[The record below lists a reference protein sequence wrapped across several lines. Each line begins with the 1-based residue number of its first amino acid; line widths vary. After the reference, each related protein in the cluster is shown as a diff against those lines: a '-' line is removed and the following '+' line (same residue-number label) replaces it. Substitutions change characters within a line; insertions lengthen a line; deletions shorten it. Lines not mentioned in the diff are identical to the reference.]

1 MALTG
6 LIPSFRLSLLTAVVA
21 ASASALPAAAQTAAA
36 PAPAAPPAAAPAADP
51 TETHS
56 VHDDWTVRCKGKDDK
71 RACEAVQT
79 LQTPDLAHIL
89 AHIAVRAEKD
99 GLVRLIVLTPPGVWL
114 PSNVALKVGGVADV
128 VLTFKRCGQH
138 CVASA
143 ELTKD
148 QLAALKASSGKG
160 DIVFEDGSRRPVILP
175 LSFKGLGAAMQ
186 ASLKG

>member
-6 LIPSFRLSLLTAVVA
+6 LIPSLRLSLLSAVFA
-21 ASASALPAAAQTAAA
+21 ASAFALPAAAQTAAA
-36 PAPAAPPAAAPAADP
+36 PAPAAAPADP

-56 VHDDWTVRCKGKDDK
+56 VHDDWTVRCKGKDEK
-71 RACEAVQT
+71 RGCEAVQT

-89 AHIAVRAEKD
+89 AHVAVRAEKD
-99 GLVRLIVLTPPGVWL
+99 GPVRLIVLTPPGVWL
-114 PSNVALKVGGVADV
+114 PSNVALKVAGVTDV

-138 CVASA
+138 CVAST
-143 ELTKD
+143 ELTQD
-148 QLAALKASSGKG
+148 QLTALKASSGKG
-160 DIVFEDGSRRPVILP
+160 EIVFEDGSRRPVILP

>member
-6 LIPSFRLSLLTAVVA
+6 LIPSFRLSLLSAVLA
-21 ASASALPAAAQTAAA
+21 ASAFALPAAAQTAAA
-36 PAPAAPPAAAPAADP
+36 PAPAAAPAAVDP

-71 RACEAVQT
+71 RGCEAVQT

-89 AHIAVRAEKD
+89 AHVAVRAEKS
-99 GLVRLIVLTPPGVWL
+99 GPVRLIVLTPPGVWL
-114 PSNVALKVGGVADV
+114 PSNVSLKVPSVADV

-138 CVASA
+138 CVAST
-143 ELTKD
+143 ELTQD

-160 DIVFEDGSRRPVILP
+160 EIVFEDGSRRPVILP
-175 LSFKGLGAAMQ
+175 LSFKGLGDAMQ

>member
-1 MALTG
+1 MVLTG
-6 LIPSFRLSLLTAVVA
+6 LIPSFRLSLLSAVFA
-21 ASASALPAAAQTAAA
+21 ASAFALPAAAQTAAA
-36 PAPAAPPAAAPAADP
+36 PAPAAAPAAAPADP

-71 RACEAVQT
+71 RGCEAVQT

-89 AHIAVRAEKD
+89 AHVAVRAEKS
-99 GLVRLIVLTPPGVWL
+99 GPVRLIVLTPPGVWL

-138 CVASA
+138 CVAST
-143 ELTKD
+143 ELTQD
-148 QLAALKASSGKG
+148 QLTSLKASSGKG
-160 DIVFEDGSRRPVILP
+160 EIVFEDGSRRPVILP